1 MTRLFFL
8 FSGEHSTLP
17 EAEIKAVLEAENV
30 TYENPKTSSQ
40 VLCLDADEE
49 AVRAVSS
56 RSGLTKICGRQI
68 FACEADQDEILRMS
82 GDAPY
87 EEILAEKQT
96 FAVEVKRMQRS
107 APWISANE
115 LKTRI
120 GSMISERSGGAKVN
134 LGAPVKVFLGV
145 ITDQSFI
152 FGLKLAETSYQS
164 FKERRPKN
172 KPFFHPSALH
182 PKLARCMVN
191 LARAASGSLVL
202 DPFCGTGSILIE
214 AGLIGCRVL
223 GADVSRLMV
232 NGSLMNLRRFN
243 IKPLALIV
251 ADAVRLPFDE
261 VDFVVTD
268 PPYGRRA
275 TTLGLPVKDLI
286 CQFLSSLDVLP
297 RGGYVSIASPE
308 GVEVSELGR
317 SVGFDVVER
326 HSVYV
331 HKSLT
336 RELAVLK
343 KT

>member
-1 MTRLFFL
+1 VTRIFFL
-8 FSGEHSTLP
+8 LSGEHPTLP
-17 EAEIKAVLEAENV
+17 EAEIKAILEAENI
-30 TYENPKTSSQ
+30 TYKKPKTSSQ
-40 VLCLDADEE
+40 VLCLDASED
-49 AVRAVSS
+49 AVWAVSS
-56 RSGLTKICGRQI
+56 RSGLTKICGREI

-82 GDAPY
+82 KDASY
-87 EEILAEKQT
+87 EEALAGKQT
-96 FAVEVKRMQRS
+96 FAVAVKRVQRS
-107 APWISANE
+107 APWISANR
-115 LKTRI
+115 LKKSI
-120 GSMISERSGGAKVN
+120 GSVISERSGGTKVS
-134 LGAPVKVFLGV
+134 LEAPGKVFLGV

-152 FGLKLAETSYQS
+152 FGLELAEASYHS
-164 FKERRPKN
+164 FKERKLKN
-172 KPFFHPSALH
+172 RPFFHPSALH

-191 LARAASGSLVL
+191 LARAAPGSLVL

-223 GADVSRLMV
+223 GADVRRLMV

-251 ADAVRLPFDE
+251 SDALRLPFSE
-261 VDFVVTD
+261 VDCVVTD

-308 GVEVSELGR
+308 DVDASELGR